1 MNINISAVLENL
13 LTQEGET
20 FPVVIDKNILLN
32 PFYASVHDI
41 ELYFDESVEFSEVF
55 IEKLSEI
62 IFNKSIYIDS
72 YLKYKNLGMLNEED
86 IYMIKR
92 DYVICAVA
100 YDASKH
106 IYINTAKS
114 TTVKKTLGDFIVER
128 SVTLDLSRINAIGD
142 DAKSCMNSIIDELD
156 SLSSLDV
163 LGLYFVKGD
172 LLPRNRDSYRLWH
185 HPYSEYSQV
194 PIAANK
200 IVERNGRLYKTG
212 PGNGY

>member
-92 DYVICAVA
+92 DYVICAAA
-100 YDASKH
+100 YEASKH
-106 IYINTAKS
+106 I
-114 TTVKKTLGDFIVER
+114 
-128 SVTLDLSRINAIGD
+128 
-142 DAKSCMNSIIDELD
+142 
-156 SLSSLDV
+156 
-163 LGLYFVKGD
+163 
-172 LLPRNRDSYRLWH
+172 
-185 HPYSEYSQV
+185 
-194 PIAANK
+194 
-200 IVERNGRLYKTG
+200 
-212 PGNGY
+212 